1 MSALRA
7 LFRVELRQL
16 QKNRGRSWLVM
27 LLVAA
32 PVAAIVG
39 ASTLL
44 QITVPSAEE
53 NRVATLGQATLQV
66 QPVGD
71 LTLARAREML
81 PEGVRSTTVAN
92 TRVYVRSGSLQI
104 AARASHYEP
113 GALEPGGLA
122 EGMLVLV
129 EGRAPAEPG
138 EVALSKVL
146 LAHLRKSVGETVLID
161 ELSCEIT
168 GSALIPDSISAAFVL
183 CALQPGQ
190 EERQSTLLVEA
201 DDAEVKAFTARW
213 KKQGY
218 EVVKRAQISGP
229 DGFEQLIV
237 FVIGGV
243 GLLEA
248 ALIVAAAFAVGL
260 RRRQREIGLLSATG
274 ADRTAIR
281 FALVSSSG
289 ALALAGGL
297 LGAVLGII
305 ISALFHPH
313 LDGWNGR
320 LNGPFELV
328 PLHIVAALSLG
339 ILSAVLAVAI
349 PSRSASKIEVKEA
362 LGGRRPVTTGSSRW
376 LALGVVM
383 VAGALTLLL
392 TSVKMEGPFAASSLL
407 GGSIL
412 GVLGFGACSPWLL
425 DRLAHLAGR
434 LPLAWRLAVRDA
446 GRFRARNGPVVTAVL
461 AGMSISVTVAAML
474 TSLRRMPNFELA
486 MMRDDWL
493 VIEGLGAEQVA
504 ERLGSEFTLVASAP
518 LSAAHS
524 RGRGV
529 IAATEPRSS
538 DNAHASWIACGEP
551 ELLSVLGVIDDQP
564 EYQSAGLVALHDHR
578 EAHTGASFPRLP
590 EGTVA
595 PELDCLHA
603 KRVVRAPG
611 FVIAR
616 AELERLE
623 FEPGPPPG
631 SRMIPW
637 IVRLDQPISR
647 EDLERAEA
655 IASESAGTTID
666 AQLLHLSPTRSFY
679 RFVLLV
685 CHATGLIILCV
696 ATTLSAV
703 ESAADARVLETVG
716 APPSLLRAVV
726 SARTTYLAILGCV
739 LAIPAGMF
747 PAAGLISLASVPLE
761 LVMPWPEILITVL
774 GLPLTA
780 YCGAWLLASL
790 PKKKALR

>member
-16 QKNRGRSWLVM
+16 QKNKGRSWLVM

-44 QITVPSAEE
+44 QITVPTVEE
-53 NRVATLGQATLQV
+53 NRVATMGQASLQV
-66 QPVGD
+66 RPVGN
-71 LTLARAREML
+71 LTLAQAREML
-81 PEGVRSTTVAN
+81 PEGVRSTTVGSS
-92 TRVYVRSGSLQI
+92 RVYVRSGSLQV
-104 AARASHYEP
+104 ATRASHYEP

-129 EGRAPAEPG
+129 EGRAPVEQG

-146 LAHLRKSVGETVLID
+146 LAHLKKSVGETVLID
-161 ELSCEIT
+161 EVPCDIT
-168 GSALIPDSISAAFVL
+168 GSALVPDSISAAFVL
-183 CALQPGQ
+183 CASQPGQ

-201 DDAEVKAFTARW
+201 EDAAAKAFVGRW

-218 EVVKRAQISGP
+218 EVVKRAQITGP
-229 DGFEQLIV
+229 DGFEQLVV

-281 FALVSSSG
+281 FALVSSAG

-297 LGAVLGII
+297 LGAII
-305 ISALFHPH
+305 GAAISALFHPH
-313 LDGWNGR
+313 LDEWNGR

-328 PLHIVAALSLG
+328 PLHIAAAILLG
-339 ILSAVLAVAI
+339 IISAVLAVAI
-349 PSRSASKIEVKEA
+349 PSQAASKVAVKEA
-362 LGGRRPVTTGSSRW
+362 LGGRRPVTSGSSRW
-376 LALGVVM
+376 LILGGVM
-383 VAGALTLLL
+383 VVSALTLLL
-392 TSVKMEGPFAASSLL
+392 TSVKMDGKLGAISLL
-407 GGSIL
+407 SGSVL

-461 AGMSISVTVAAML
+461 AGMSISVTVAALL
-474 TSLRRMPNFELA
+474 TSLRRMPNFE
-486 MMRDDWL
+486 MDVMRDDWL

-504 ERLGSEFTLVASAP
+504 RELAGEFTLVASAP
-518 LSAAHS
+518 LAAAHS

-538 DNAHASWIACGEP
+538 ESAHSSWIACGEP
-551 ELLSVLGVIDDQP
+551 ELLSVLGVVDDQP
-564 EYQSAGLVALHDHR
+564 KYHNTGLVALHDHR
-578 EAHTGASFPRLP
+578 EAHTGASFPRMP

-603 KRVVRAPG
+603 KRLMIAPG
-611 FVIAR
+611 FVMTEE
-616 AELERLE
+616 ELERLE

-647 EDLERAEA
+647 EDLDRAEA
-655 IASESAGTTID
+655 IAAATSGTTID

-679 RFVLLV
+679 QFVLLV

-747 PAAGLISLASVPLE
+747 PAAGLISLASVSLE

-790 PKKKALR
+790 PKKKAL